1 MKIFAFK
8 SQCTFIALLVI
19 NLSAWSQM
27 STMPA
32 INANE
37 LNQINSQPLSPEI
50 SVSQPPNAISP
61 ETNNRDLYETKVL
74 EQNINGDNPSNPLSE
89 EAPNLTGQGNILTKP
104 F

>member
-8 SQCTFIALLVI
+8 SQCAFIALLVI

-32 INANE
+32 LNANE

-74 EQNINGDNPSNPLSE
+74 EQNINGDNLSNPLSE
-89 EAPNLTGQGNILTKP
+89 EAPNLTGQGNILSKP

>member
-1 MKIFAFK
+1 
-8 SQCTFIALLVI
+8 
-19 NLSAWSQM
+19 M

-32 INANE
+32 LNANE

-74 EQNINGDNPSNPLSE
+74 EQNINGDNLSNPLSE
-89 EAPNLTGQGNILTKP
+89 EAPNLTGQGNILTNP
-104 F
+104 FWVQIH